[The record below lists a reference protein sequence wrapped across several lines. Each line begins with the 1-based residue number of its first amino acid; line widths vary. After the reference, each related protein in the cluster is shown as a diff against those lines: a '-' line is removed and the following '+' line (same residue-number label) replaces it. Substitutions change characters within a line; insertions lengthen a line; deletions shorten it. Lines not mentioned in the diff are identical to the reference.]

1 MMSSRAVAYLH
12 QPRFRRP
19 HGQLRSAPPS
29 RRRRRCRHPP
39 SRMKSWAVAG
49 SYTRA
54 AAQPAFSY
62 DFSQVRI
69 HTDSR
74 AAQSAET
81 IGASACTVG
90 NHIAFDAGRHRPGA
104 PQWVHLVAHELTRVV
119 QQRGLDHRAG
129 PVVGDPDDASGRET
143 DFVASSLVPGRE
155 RAEKAGWWPGSPPY
169 FPSPDGPAASAASG
183 RPPTQAGADRVP
195 GGCRPDMPC
204 IKPCGVLK
212 VAVEIVATRG
222 PAVGA
227 GTGLPRPRD
236 ELWPD
241 PERHLERNAADDLLL
256 RHERHRGWRRRSPT
270 VSLASREP
278 RADLAPGSR
287 PEPGRRGAG

>member
-1 MMSSRAVAYLH
+1 MSSRAVAYLH

-49 SYTRA
+49 PYTRA

-104 PQWVHLVAHELTRVV
+104 PQWVHLVAHELTHVV
-119 QQRGLDHRAG
+119 QARPRPSCGAGRGRSRRRQRTRDRLRRIVAG
-129 PVVGDPDDASGRET
+129 PGPGAGRKSRL
-143 DFVASSLVPGRE
+143 VAGLAAVLPL
-155 RAEKAGWWPGSPPY
+155 AGWSSRVGGLW
-169 FPSPDGPAASAASG
+169 PAAHAGG
-183 RPPTQAGADRVP
+183 RGQGAGRLPARHALHQALRCPEGGRRDR
-195 GGCRPDMPC
+195 CH
-204 IKPCGVLK
+204 
-212 VAVEIVATRG
+212 
-222 PAVGA
+222 A
-227 GTGLPRPRD
+227 GTGGGR
-236 ELWPD
+236 
-241 PERHLERNAADDLLL
+241 
-256 RHERHRGWRRRSPT
+256 RHRPATTARRALARS
-270 VSLASREP
+270 
-278 RADLAPGSR
+278 
-287 PEPGRRGAG
+287 